1 MENIYL
7 AKQPILDR
15 NKDLVAYE
23 LFFRANDQDESAGF
37 ENGLSATANVIVN
50 AYGNLGIQ
58 NVLGQQRGFIN
69 INKELIKSDLVSLLP
84 NKHVVLEI
92 SSSEEIDEEFITL
105 CTELKKSG
113 YQFALAGV
121 TAINENMRRI
131 LPLVNI
137 VKIDVSGLSKEA
149 LTNLVNQM
157 KPWPVLL
164 LAEKVESHELAN
176 QCMGIGFEMFQGYF
190 YAKPENISGKRADPA
205 KLSLLQ
211 LLTLVMSDSDI
222 EEIDREFKRQPGL
235 SYNLMRMV
243 NSVACGLPQK
253 VNSIKQSIMLL
264 GRKQLQ
270 RWIQLLL
277 YTTENSGNSES
288 MDNALLKTAAARGK
302 LMELVAKAERPHDKN
317 YHERAFM
324 VGILSLLDA
333 VLGIEMQQIIDK
345 LGIPEEMSQA
355 LLTHEGRLG
364 QELKLVEATEAGEVK
379 TIQSSLQELG
389 FLSLE
394 ELTRLELESLSWV
407 NRIGEAA
414 N

>member
-164 LAEKVESHELAN
+164 FLAD
-176 QCMGIGFEMFQGYF
+176 GFCRRKG
-190 YAKPENISGKRADPA
+190 
-205 KLSLLQ
+205 
-211 LLTLVMSDSDI
+211 
-222 EEIDREFKRQPGL
+222 QPGRRR
-235 SYNLMRMV
+235 SR
-243 NSVACGLPQK
+243 
-253 VNSIKQSIMLL
+253 
-264 GRKQLQ
+264 
-270 RWIQLLL
+270 
-277 YTTENSGNSES
+277 
-288 MDNALLKTAAARGK
+288 
-302 LMELVAKAERPHDKN
+302 
-317 YHERAFM
+317 
-324 VGILSLLDA
+324 
-333 VLGIEMQQIIDK
+333 
-345 LGIPEEMSQA
+345 
-355 LLTHEGRLG
+355 
-364 QELKLVEATEAGEVK
+364 
-379 TIQSSLQELG
+379 
-389 FLSLE
+389 
-394 ELTRLELESLSWV
+394 
-407 NRIGEAA
+407 
-414 N
+414 